1 MLVQRF
7 IHSQKLWICDHCHNE
22 DDKKCDY
29 DEKSESDEDTDED
42 DDEDDDKDD
51 YDEDTDE
58 DDDEDDDKD
67 DYDEDVND
75 DVNDCKG
82 REGGMQQLQH
92 CNKALFIPPLQI
104 HNAQSPQW
112 KLIILQEMML

>member
-42 DDEDDDKDD
+42 DDEDDDKGVP
-51 YDEDTDE
+51 TI
-58 DDDEDDDKD
+58 KMIMMRMRMMMWMI
-67 DYDEDVND
+67 V
-75 DVNDCKG
+75 
-82 REGGMQQLQH
+82 REGKGE
-92 CNKALFIPPLQI
+92 CNNCNIATKLYLFLLCKSTMHKA
-104 HNAQSPQW
+104 HNENW
-112 KLIILQEMML
+112 

>member
-1 MLVQRF
+1 MLV
-7 IHSQKLWICDHCHNE
+7 HSQKLWIRDHCHNE

-51 YDEDTDE
+51 YDEDE
-58 DDDEDDDKD
+58 D
-67 DYDEDVND
+67 D

-104 HNAQSPQW
+104 SLPQW
-112 KLIILQEMML
+112 KQIILQEMML